1 MKSQALDLLS
11 IPVMSLEIE
20 RVFSSARLLLT
31 DQRLRMNE
39 AIIEEVEL
47 TRHWRQQG
55 IDDEADYDLLDPRPR
70 EA

>member
-31 DQRLRMNE
+31 DQWLRMNE

-47 TRHWRQQG
+47 TRHWWQQG
-55 IDDEADYDLLDPRPR
+55 IDDGADYDLLDPRPR